1 MAIQRT
7 ALDVLATAWS
17 QAALTNIPNPPIPD
31 QAYRN
36 IYVAQDELASGQKY
50 TKLFDSATW
59 NQYMYLMS
67 NLVRNVSQAGVL
79 PWFATQPYNEGAIV
93 VGSDGKL
100 YGAIVANGPGMG
112 ASAIDPV
119 TDKQHTV
126 WKIAGGE
133 FSLKELPTV
142 TWDVLNAAGERTYP
156 DAVWAEGGT
165 STWRANEPI
174 GTPLTTDDAR
184 ALVLT
189 GSLLSTGM
197 EIQILFVQTRISA
210 LGYNLYAL
218 RIRPNNSNPWGPAYF
233 PLTSLSETFTSG
245 VLPMSRGGLG
255 NTIGNAPIW
264 DGAHKFTSTAA
275 PTGGVA
281 GDLWFKPIA

>member
-156 DAVWAEGGT
+156 DAVWVNGGS
-165 STWRANEPI
+165 STWRGDSSAPLI
-174 GTPLTTDDAR
+174 TSTTSQGIVLSGSTLDGTEMQLIFLNAR
-184 ALVLT
+184 QSIT
-189 GSLLSTGM
+189 GS
-197 EIQILFVQTRISA
+197 
-210 LGYNLYAL
+210 NLYAQ
-218 RIRPNNSNPWGPAYF
+218 RSR
-233 PLTSLSETFTSG
+233 SLSRLPAWGAFEVPVPTLNQTFTAG

>member
-133 FSLKELPTV
+133 FSLKELPTLSWEKISV
-142 TWDVLNAAGERTYP
+142 AGERTYP
-156 DAVWAEGGT
+156 DAAMVRGT
-165 STWRANEPI
+165 GSQWLVYQKTITATQDVI
-174 GTPLTTDDAR
+174 G
-184 ALVLT
+184 LVLT
-189 GSLLSTGM
+189 GTNLQGVEYQWALITTRLVAIGGCLVASRYRASNTVEWPLFQL
-197 EIQILFVQTRISA
+197 QIPV
-210 LGYNLYAL
+210 
-218 RIRPNNSNPWGPAYF
+218 
-233 PLTSLSETFTSG
+233 LSEDFTIG
-245 VLPMSRGGLG
+245 TLPMSRGGLG